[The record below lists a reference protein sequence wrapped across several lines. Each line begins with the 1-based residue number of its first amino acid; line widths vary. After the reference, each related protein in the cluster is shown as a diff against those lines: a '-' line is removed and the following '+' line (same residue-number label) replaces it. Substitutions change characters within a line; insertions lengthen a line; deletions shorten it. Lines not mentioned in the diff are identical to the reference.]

1 LIDWANAGSP
11 LLAAFLAS
19 LVEATEA
26 LTVVLAVGTVR
37 GWRSAL
43 VGTALALAI
52 LLVLTAALGPA
63 LQNVPLARLQLVVG
77 VLLLLFGMRWLRKA
91 LLRAAGVIPLHD
103 EQAVFSSETRSLSR
117 AVRSMTLGLDA
128 TALAAAFKIVML
140 EGIEVVFIV
149 LAIGATSGHLL
160 AAGVGAAGAVAVVAT
175 LGLVLHRPLALVPE
189 NSIKFAVGILLC
201 AFGTF
206 WSGEGVGIAWPGDD
220 WSILALVAGFV
231 GISAACTW
239 LCRSVTG
246 GPTTVT

>member
-1 LIDWANAGSP
+1 MRAHCAPRSGARTECHRAAARPPHPRSFPHLHPGWPREVTPNRLDEADAAGVPGKTRGAGATSPGVLQTVSCRAGALIHPERRRRGTLTDWANAGSP

-37 GWRSAL
+37 GGGSAL
-43 VGTALALAI
+43 VGPALAMAI
-52 LLVLTAALGPA
+52 LLVLPAALGPA

-91 LLRAAGVIPLHD
+91 LLRAAGGVPWHD

-149 LAIGATSGHLL
+149 
-160 AAGVGAAGAVAVVAT
+160 
-175 LGLVLHRPLALVPE
+175 
-189 NSIKFAVGILLC
+189 
-201 AFGTF
+201 
-206 WSGEGVGIAWPGDD
+206 
-220 WSILALVAGFV
+220 
-231 GISAACTW
+231 
-239 LCRSVTG
+239 
-246 GPTTVT
+246 